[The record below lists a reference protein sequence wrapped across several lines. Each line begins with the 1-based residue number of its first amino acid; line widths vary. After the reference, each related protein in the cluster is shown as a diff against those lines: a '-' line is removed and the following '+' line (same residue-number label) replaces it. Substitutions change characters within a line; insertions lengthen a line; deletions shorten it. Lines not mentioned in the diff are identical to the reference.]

1 MPSSVSTYIC
11 IRRAGSIR
19 DVPSSTASMKA
30 RAYPPSSFA
39 APLSQAR
46 SSASSARLPT
56 GGPPPARR
64 RPTRYPAS
72 EGSGGAGGGGGGGG
86 AAGAG
91 GARAVALALGQQGQG
106 PVDGL
111 GERRRHGEPPEGR
124 RGAAGGGPSS
134 TRIRRSTRRRSR
146 SISARRP
153 TSMS

>member
-56 GGPPPARR
+56 GGPPPARPPP
-64 RPTRYPAS
+64 RPQLALDPPQAADLHVRQAAAARLHLQLEPLALQGAPLAVEVEYLDPADLLAHVLGLGVAAV
-72 EGSGGAGGGGGGGG
+72 EGEAGGYDCFDGPGRGGRPLE
-86 AAGAG
+86 AGPEPAG
-91 GARAVALALGQQGQG
+91 
-106 PVDGL
+106 P
-111 GERRRHGEPPEGR
+111 
-124 RGAAGGGPSS
+124 
-134 TRIRRSTRRRSR
+134 
-146 SISARRP
+146 
-153 TSMS
+153 